1 MGTRQIFLSIGIL
14 VFTAASAN
22 TLSPVYKKNTHYSI
36 EEMLSYH
43 VEYKEFSALLAK
55 RSAKVFFEQ
64 FDHNRVYLLQEDIA
78 SFVDLSEKEYQV
90 VVEEHQ
96 NSDYSFYEKMDACVQ
111 KAIAR
116 ARQYRNQIAKDLIE
130 QEHFELKGLNSSYSK
145 TAKELQENIRAML
158 CSVLEMEKKAEGI
171 EKLSK
176 EDKKQILALFERRL
190 QKAEGGYL
198 AADEG
203 KALSMYIMKAF
214 AKSLDAHSCFFTPE
228 EATDL
233 RTNLEKEF
241 EGIGVVFREGIHG
254 IMIKSLVVGG
264 PAEKT
269 QKLQAGDKL
278 IAVNGRSVEGVSYFE
293 AMQWLKQDDRGRVSL
308 TVETKGG
315 EQVTVALVRE
325 KIILSDQRLQYTV
338 HSYGDGIIGVINLP
352 SFYEGGSGMSAEED
366 MRQALKELKAKG
378 NLRGIVLD
386 VRDNTGGFLS
396 QAVKVAG
403 LFMTSGVVVISKYA
417 EGQMQYLRDLN
428 GRMFYEGP
436 LVLLTSK
443 LSASATEIVAQALQ
457 DYGIALVIGDHR
469 TYGKGTIQYQTVTD
483 DRAKA
488 YFKVTMGKY
497 YTVSGRST
505 QIEGVKA
512 DIFVPT
518 KYAPFNIG
526 EKYLLY
532 PLKNDQVPSAFF
544 DTCVDVDPK
553 NLSWFQKN
561 YLPNLQKKLSC
572 WTEMLPML
580 KKNSESRLQNNSD
593 FLAFFDLIQ
602 NRPQMINL
610 EESTLDDLQLQ
621 EAVFIAK
628 DMALLRRLQ
637 KQDNFLRK

>member
-1 MGTRQIFLSIGIL
+1 MLGRQMIVWIATVWI
-14 VFTAASAN
+14 AAVSADA
-22 TLSPVYKKNTHYSI
+22 LSPAYKKSTHYAI

-43 VEYKEFSALLAK
+43 VEYKKFSSQLAK

-64 FDHNRVYLLQEDIA
+64 FDHNRVYLLQQEVSEFI
-78 SFVDLSEKEYQV
+78 DLAEKQLESV
-90 VVEEHQ
+90 VQEHQ
-96 NSDYSFYEKMDACVQ
+96 NGNYSFYEKMDACIQ
-111 KAIAR
+111 KSIIR
-116 ARQYRNQIAKDLIE
+116 ARQYRAEISQKLINEEKVGIA
-130 QEHFELKGLNSSYSK
+130 ELDTGYSK
-145 TAKELQENIRAML
+145 TTQDLQQNVYKML
-158 CSVLEMEKKAEGI
+158 SSVLESERRAEGL
-171 EKLSK
+171 EELLK
-176 EDKKQILALFERRL
+176 EDKEKILALFERRV
-190 QKAEGGYL
+190 QKLENSYMVS
-198 AADEG
+198 DEG
-203 KALSMYIMKAF
+203 KGLSMHIMKAF

-228 EATDL
+228 EASDL
-233 RTNLEKEF
+233 RMNLEKEF

-254 IMIKSLVVGG
+254 IMIKSLVSGG
-264 PAEKT
+264 PADKT
-269 QKLQAGDKL
+269 KKLQSGDRL
-278 IAVNGRSVEGVSYFE
+278 IAINGRSVEGVSYFD
-293 AMQWLKQDDRGRVSL
+293 AMQWLKQDPKGKVSL
-308 TVETKGG
+308 TIQRKGEKEFTVE
-315 EQVTVALVRE
+315 LLRE
-325 KIILSDQRLQYTV
+325 KIILSDQRLKHTTY
-338 HSYGDGIIGVINLP
+338 SYGDGVIGVIHLP

-366 MRQALKELKAKG
+366 MRQALRELKAKG
-378 NLRGIVLD
+378 NLRGVVLD

-417 EGQMQYLRDLN
+417 GGQIQYLRDLN
-428 GRMFYEGP
+428 GKMFYEGP

-512 DIFVPT
+512 DILVPT

-532 PLKNDQVPSAFF
+532 PLKNDQVAPAFF
-544 DTCVDVDPK
+544 DTCMDVDPK
-553 NLSWFQKN
+553 NIAWFQKN

-572 WTEMLPML
+572 WVEMLPML
-580 KKNSESRLQNNSD
+580 KKNSEGRLHNNED
-593 FLAFFDLIQ
+593 FLAFFDLIK
-602 NRPQMINL
+602 NRPHMINL
-610 EESTLDDLQLQ
+610 DESSLDDLQLQ
-621 EAVFIAK
+621 EAIFVVK

-637 KQDNFLRK
+637 GQENFLRK